1 MDRVDLLFKKK
12 VFPVLVSLQ
21 RGKTVLIFKAVPCCN
36 YTCVCVRVCCG
47 CCLSTSVFMFRTDTT
62 LSDLTPADA

>member
-36 YTCVCVRVCCG
+36 YTCVCVCVC
-47 CCLSTSVFMFRTDTT
+47 VVDVV
-62 LSDLTPADA
+62 